1 MTSEE
6 ELAVMTRLAQEQR
19 AQIRRLVNLL
29 LNLLDEKPESRERAN
44 HYIFI
49 ETTLYEYIEVE
60 DHGT

>member
-6 ELAVMTRLAQEQR
+6 ELAAMTKLAQEQR

-29 LNLLDEKPESRERAN
+29 LDVLDKKHDSEARAS

-49 ETTLYEYIEVE
+49 ETTLYEYIEV
-60 DHGT
+60 DGV